1 MPSARPSRKRKNHF
15 RARVILLIV
24 ILGAVIPYILL
35 LTGGLSR
42 VVRSVVNTL
51 ANDGETSV
59 DIHGFASGIFFGTH
73 ADSVVVR
80 DSKGLKVLVSDITVT
95 GNLVG
100 YLIGTGLETV
110 HADSLGIR
118 VPAPSEGPGDGET
131 APDMSPLFRSI
142 LKGFV
147 TEVDTLSISKGMITD
162 HEGSVIID
170 SMSISA
176 RVFLDGPSGLEVL
189 AAGVRVPGFGY
200 VSGTGIIMLT
210 DLAATLEG
218 FSASTPAGPL
228 VVSGTLLA
236 DSSLSLHA
244 DGSFTTSF
252 IPGAPAAQGML
263 AIDIGGN
270 TTNPSFVIAVADGSL
285 LLPGRE
291 VFFSCDSIAGD
302 MNGASTGEVNFST
315 DGASGVVNGAMAFG
329 DSAWSGE
336 CFLELSGLDP
346 AQWDSLV
353 PSGVITGSL
362 TARAEGIGGA
372 FSGGHVEL
380 DLQGSSMGGY
390 SLDGLQLVA
399 DAGPS
404 RIDGRLVAGLQGT
417 SVSSDWAVN
426 LGGGFQPVSWSAEAT
441 VNSPDFRGLLRYLDP
456 GSAVS
461 TLSGVS
467 ARISA
472 QGNQHGFRAFCEA
485 RAGRFG
491 AGGATASDLF
501 VKGNAMVDISPGNG
515 VQVDFNG
522 SSGLGGFSAGNADLS
537 GVLVEGALSLGIPL
551 HGGPEV
557 RFTGTALVDSAS
569 SSGYSALGSVIEAD
583 VSLDEG
589 LPSGT
594 LVLRSDRI
602 GTPSGG
608 MSLGVRA
615 GSRNGVVRIDS
626 LEILHE
632 QGARVVAAL
641 SAEISDDS
649 FSVELDSIRV
659 TMNKLR
665 LVRAGGAELTVSP
678 DGTVGVDTL
687 WLDPPAGYISGSGTL
702 GPEGGIDASFEVRS
716 VDIASLGL
724 VFDLDL
730 PVSGVLD
737 CGIEASGHPGD
748 LEALFHA
755 SLDDPTFGTWT
766 QGDSITV
773 DASLSGGDLVVDG
786 VWIWSAGVR
795 SGVSLTMDQVWNG
808 TSIDLSP
815 ERLVSLEAELTG
827 IGDWL
832 LYILP
837 FPVMTS
843 GASISSRIEYIRDEP
858 YLSAGLAGHFQRFF
872 IAGAQLELP
881 MSSIYISYPDES
893 SEDDYNAS
901 FHITSGQGRNPALTA
916 ELRAELL
923 ANIPLRTGEVPIE
936 LAGYDLRAE
945 LNGWETILSG
955 LGWVALSGNLS
966 ASSSEPGQ
974 RPLLRG
980 KIKLDE
986 GVIALQ
992 SQQSASGESSASEPQ
1007 DLPFDLYIVVQAER
1021 GLWLR
1026 SSYMNIELAAD
1037 ITVLTQDRRPV
1048 FTGNISVV
1056 RGTVSVLNK
1065 DFRITSGSVE
1075 IIQGNPPGFMLNII
1089 AEARVRSSMSRE
1101 VYTIEVNVTGDPDN
1115 PEIALSGS
1123 GVSGELTNED
1133 IVTLLTL
1140 GMTYG
1145 EMQQMDTGAL
1155 ETELESVT
1163 QGMLGNMIA
1172 RSIRE
1177 GMGFDAL
1184 SISPDLLSDSTGLTV
1199 EVGKYVLPN
1208 LYVSYI
1214 DDVFSVKPGTISA
1227 QYYFNRDIYLEGSS
1241 KTTLSGNQ
1249 EPTIELHYTI
1259 RY

>member
-1 MPSARPSRKRKNHF
+1 MPSVRPSKKSKSHF
-15 RARVILLIV
+15 RARVILLIIV
-24 ILGAVIPYILL
+24 LGAVIPYTLL

-42 VVRSVVNTL
+42 VVRSVVNTF
-51 ANDGETSV
+51 ANDADTSV
-59 DIHGFASGIFFGTH
+59 DVHGFRSGILFGTR

-80 DSKGLKVLVSDITVT
+80 DSKGLKVIVSDITVT
-95 GNLVG
+95 GSIVG
-100 YLIGTGLETV
+100 FLIGTGLETV

-118 VPAPSEGPGDGET
+118 VPAPSEGPGDGE
-131 APDMSPLFRSI
+131 PVGSLSPLFGNI

-147 TEVDTLSISKGMITD
+147 TEVDTLSISSGLITD
-162 HEGSVIID
+162 HDGGVIID

-189 AAGVRVPGFGY
+189 SGGVRVPDFGY
-200 VSGTGIIMLT
+200 ISGSGTITLT
-210 DLAATLEG
+210 EQVATLRS
-218 FSASTPAGPL
+218 FSALTPAGPV

-236 DSSLSLHA
+236 DSSLSLRGEGRFSTAFIPEAPPA
-244 DGSFTTSF
+244 DGLLE
-252 IPGAPAAQGML
+252 IEA
-263 AIDIGGN
+263 GGS
-270 TTNPSFVIAVADGSL
+270 TTNPSVTLAIAEGSI
-285 LLPGRE
+285 LLPGME
-291 VFFSCDSIAGD
+291 VFFSCDSMTAD
-302 MNGASTGEVNFST
+302 MSGASTGEVTFHT
-315 DGASGVVNGAMAFG
+315 DGASGVLSGAMVFG
-329 DSAWSGE
+329 DTAWWGE
-336 CFLELSGLDP
+336 CDMGFSGLDP

-353 PSGVITGSL
+353 PPGQITGNL
-362 TARAEGIGGA
+362 AVRAEGVGGTL
-372 FSGGHVEL
+372 SGGHVEL
-380 DLQGSSMGGY
+380 DLQGSSIGGY
-390 SLDGLQLVA
+390 SLEGMQLVA
-399 DAGPS
+399 DADPS
-404 RIDGRLVAGLQGT
+404 RVVGSIQASVQGT
-417 SVSSDWAVN
+417 SVNSYWTVS
-426 LGGGFQPVSWSAEAT
+426 LGEDYLPVSWSADAT
-441 VNSPDFRGLLRYLDP
+441 VNSPDFMGLLRYFDT
-456 GSAVS
+456 GGAISS
-461 TLSGVS
+461 LSGVF

-472 QGNQHGFRAFCEA
+472 RGSQQNFRVSCDARVGRLAF
-485 RAGRFG
+485 
-491 AGGATASDLF
+491 GGATASDLF
-501 VKGNAMVDISPGNG
+501 LTGNAAVGISPGNG
-515 VQVDFNG
+515 ARIDFNG
-522 SSGLGGFSAGNADLS
+522 STGLARLNSGGSGVA
-537 GVLVEGALSLGIPL
+537 GVLVEGALNLGIPF
-551 HGGPEV
+551 HGEPTV
-557 RFTGTALVDSAS
+557 RFLGTALVDSAA
-569 SSGYSALGSVIEAD
+569 SSGFTAHGSVLEAD
-583 VSLDEG
+583 ASLSDG

-594 LVLRSDRI
+594 LRLRSDRI
-602 GTPSGG
+602 GTPGGG
-608 MSLGVRA
+608 MSLEIHA
-615 GSRNGVVRIDS
+615 ESRNGVIRIDS
-626 LEILHE
+626 LEVLHE
-632 QGARVVAAL
+632 QGARMVAAL
-641 SAEISDDS
+641 SAEVSDDS
-649 FSVELDSIRV
+649 FSVELDSLRV

-665 LVRAGGAELTVSP
+665 LVRAGGAELTVST
-678 DGTVGVDTL
+678 DGAVGVDTL
-687 WLDPPAGYISGSGTL
+687 WLDPPAGYICGSGSL
-702 GPEGGIDASFEVRS
+702 GHDGEIDASFEVSS
-716 VDIASLGL
+716 VDIASLGP
-724 VFDLDL
+724 VFNLDL
-730 PVSGVLD
+730 PVSGILD
-737 CGIEASGHPGD
+737 CGIEARGHPGN
-748 LEALFHA
+748 LEALLHA
-755 SLDDPTFGTWT
+755 RLDDPTFGSWT

-773 DASLSGGDLVVDG
+773 DASLSGGDLVLDG
-786 VWIWSAGVR
+786 LWIWSEGVR
-795 SGVSLTMDQVWNG
+795 SGVSLAMDQVWNG
-808 TSIDLSP
+808 NSIDLSP
-815 ERLVSLEAELTG
+815 ERLVNLEAELTG

-872 IAGAQLELP
+872 IAGAQLEFP

-893 SEDDYNAS
+893 SDDEYNAS
-901 FHITSGQGRNPALTA
+901 FRITSGQGRDPALTA

-923 ANIPLRTGEVPIE
+923 ANIPLRTGEAPVE

-945 LNGWETILSG
+945 LHGWETILSG
-955 LGWVALSGNLS
+955 LGWVALSGS
-966 ASSSEPGQ
+966 ITASSSEPGQ

-980 KIKLDE
+980 KIRLDE

-992 SQQSASGESSASEPQ
+992 SQQAASGEGGGSEPQ

-1037 ITVLTQDRRPV
+1037 ITVLTQDRRPA

-1123 GVSGELTNED
+1123 GASGELTSED

-1140 GMTYG
+1140 GVTYG

-1208 LYVSYI
+1208 LYVSYV

-1227 QYYFNRDIYLEGSS
+1227 QYYFDRDIYLEGSS
-1241 KTTLSGNQ
+1241 KTTISGNQ